1 MANVKISAFSTVS
14 GTPPNINNM
23 GGLAGYEGSANVQ
36 ISGAELIASLET
48 NLNLSNFTSGT
59 LAAGKGGTGETS
71 YTNGDLLIGN
81 TANNKLTKAKLTAG
95 TNISITNG
103 NGSITIASTDQH
115 VGTVTSVTSG
125 STDTITIGGS
135 SAAPTVAANTAAVAA
150 SGVNLATGGQIA
162 AYVAG
167 LKITDLTAPTSSF
180 SMNSQKITGLLNPTA
195 NQEAATKNYVDAS
208 VSSATV
214 FQGDYDATTDPAT
227 GTGVLTGF
235 TYVVTVAG
243 TGVNNF
249 WSSTVAVGE
258 FIIAKQDNPT
268 SESNW
273 TVVPSTVGLA
283 TAGTSNTAVAGKAGF
298 DSSYFSVSGTGFTS
312 LLTVSGLTSGT
323 YNNANVTVD
332 TKGRVTAI
340 AAGTD
345 SDTTYDLQGIGTSN
359 TDSGVRLTD
368 GTNNDDVLI
377 LGSGSV
383 ATSQSN
389 NTITITGT
397 DTTYLNF
404 TNSSAGLVPSPASSG
419 TSVKFLNEDGTF
431 KVPSYTTYPLF
442 YDTNNNPA
450 AQNGLVP
457 APAANET
464 TKFLKGDGTWGSPA
478 AGSDTTYTISI
489 GQNSG
494 SNSNPEVILTG
505 SDSTTDAIV
514 FTGGTDISVTRVDD
528 NNLTIAS
535 TATAYSLPLAADGTR
550 GGIQIGATGL
560 GAKEYA
566 VQLSLEKAYVAVPW
580 VNTTYSTFTYDSTTP
595 ANSTTGLV
603 PAPTTSGD
611 NAKFLRG
618 DATWVTPTAT
628 PAANDGSP
636 STGQLQ
642 YNDGSNGFAASANLV
657 YTTDTLTVQDNIVIK
672 GDGSSD
678 ASKLKFNCY
687 NNNHYVEI
695 IGPDHAGSPVSY
707 SIKLPNALP
716 NVANQILESNA
727 SGTLSWIATPTDTD
741 TSIYAANGSLTGAR
755 TVTMGTHNLTFNS
768 TGGLFTIQKNLKVEG
783 QSYGDITSV
792 SNATV
797 DWDNGNIQ
805 SITLPSGASTYTPT
819 NPQAGATYILKIIQ
833 PSAGDGTITWGSSVK
848 WPGATQPVLTASN
861 AAVDVV
867 TLIYDGTN
875 YLATSV
881 LNLS

>member
-14 GTPPNINNM
+14 GTPPNISNM
-23 GGLAGYEGSANVQ
+23 DGLAGYEGTANVK
-36 ISGAELIASLET
+36 ISGDQLIASLET
-48 NLNLSNFTSGT
+48 NLNLSNFTTGI
-59 LAAGKGGTGETS
+59 LAVDKGGTGQTS
-71 YTNGDLLIGN
+71 YTNGQLLIGN
-81 TANNKLTKAKLTAG
+81 NTGNTLAKATLTAG
-95 TNISITNG
+95 SNITITNG
-103 NGSITIASTDQH
+103 NGSITIASTDQYQ
-115 VGTVTSVTSG
+115 GTVTSVTTG
-125 STDTITIGGS
+125 DANTITIGGT
-135 SAAPTVAANTAAVAA
+135 SASPTVSANTAAVAA
-150 SGVNLATGGQIA
+150 AGVNLATGGQIA
-162 AYVAG
+162 TYIAG
-167 LKITDLTAPTSSF
+167 RKVTDLTAPTSSF
-180 SMNSQKITGLLNPTA
+180 NMNSQKITGLLNPTNA
-195 NQEAATKNYVDAS
+195 QEAATKNYVDAS

-227 GTGVLTGF
+227 GAGILKGF

-249 WSSTVAVGE
+249 WSSTVDVGE

-283 TAGTSNTAVAGKAGF
+283 TAGTSTTAVAGKASF
-298 DSSYFSVSGTGFTS
+298 DNSYFTVASNGFTS
-312 LLTVSGLTSGT
+312 LLTVGGLTAGT

-332 TKGRVTAI
+332 VKGRVTAI
-340 AAGTD
+340 ATGTD
-345 SDTTYDLQGIGTSN
+345 SDTTYNLQGIGSGN

-377 LGSGSV
+377 VGGGSV
-383 ATSQSN
+383 TASQSN
-389 NTITITGT
+389 NTITLTGT
-397 DTTYLNF
+397 DTTYSNF
-404 TNSSAGLVPSPASSG
+404 TNSSAGLVPNPGSTG

-464 TKFLKGDGTWGSPA
+464 TKFLKGDGTWDSPA
-478 AGSDTTYTISI
+478 AGSDTTYTVSI

-514 FTGGTDISVTRVDD
+514 LTGGTDISVTRVDD

-535 TATAYSLPLAADGTR
+535 TATGYNLPLAADGTR

-566 VQLSLEKAYVAVPW
+566 VQLSSEKAYVAVPW
-580 VNTTYSTFTYDSTTP
+580 
-595 ANSTTGLV
+595 
-603 PAPTTSGD
+603 
-611 NAKFLRG
+611 
-618 DATWVTPTAT
+618 
-628 PAANDGSP
+628 
-636 STGQLQ
+636 
-642 YNDGSNGFAASANLV
+642 
-657 YTTDTLTVQDNIVIK
+657 
-672 GDGSSD
+672 
-678 ASKLKFNCY
+678 
-687 NNNHYVEI
+687 
-695 IGPDHAGSPVSY
+695 
-707 SIKLPNALP
+707 
-716 NVANQILESNA
+716 
-727 SGTLSWIATPTDTD
+727 TD
-741 TSIYAANGSLTGAR
+741 TSIYSANGVLSGAR
-755 TVTMGTHNLTFNS
+755 TVTMDGNNLTFAS

-805 SITLPSGASTYTPT
+805 SITLPSGASTYTPS

-833 PSAGDGTITWGSSVK
+833 PAAGDGTITWGSSVK
-848 WPGATQPVLTASN
+848 WPGATAPTLTASN

>member
-36 ISGAELIASLET
+36 ISGTELIASLET
-48 NLNLSNFTSGT
+48 NLNLSNFTSGI
-59 LAAGKGGTGETS
+59 LAVNKGGTGQTS
-71 YTNGDLLIGN
+71 YVDGQLLIGN
-81 TANNKLTKAKLTAG
+81 TSTGLLSKATLTEGNNIT
-95 TNISITNG
+95 ITNG
-103 NGSITIASTDQH
+103 NGSITIASTDQYQ
-115 VGTVTSVTSG
+115 GTVTSVTTG
-125 STDTITIGGS
+125 NANTITIGGTS
-135 SAAPTVAANTAAVAA
+135 VAPTVSANTAAVVT

-162 AYVAG
+162 TYIASRKV
-167 LKITDLTAPTSSF
+167 TDLTAPTSSF
-180 SMNSQKITGLLNPTA
+180 DMNSQAITGLLNPINA
-195 NQEAATKNYVDAS
+195 QEAATKNYVDAS

-249 WSSTVAVGE
+249 WSSTVDVGE

-283 TAGTSNTAVAGKAGF
+283 TAGTSNTAVAGKASF
-298 DSSYFSVSGTGFTS
+298 DNSYFTVASNGFTS
-312 LLTVSGLTSGT
+312 LLTVGGLTAGT

-332 TKGRVTAI
+332 VKGRVTAI
-340 AAGTD
+340 ATGTD
-345 SDTTYDLQGIGTSN
+345 NDTTYDLQGLTTPSGLA
-359 TDSGVRLTD
+359 GVRLTD

-377 LGSGSV
+377 VGSGSV
-383 ATSQSN
+383 TTSQSN

-397 DTTYLNF
+397 DTTYENF
-404 TNSSAGLVPSPASSG
+404 TNSSAGLVPSPDGSG
-419 TSVKFLNEDGTF
+419 NSLKFLREDGGWEE
-431 KVPSYTTYPLF
+431 PSYVEYPLF

-478 AGSDTTYTISI
+478 ADSDTTYSISI

-494 SNSNPEVILTG
+494 SDSNPEVILTG

-514 FTGGTDISVTRVDD
+514 LTGGADISVTRVDD

-535 TATAYSLPLAADGTR
+535 TAT
-550 GGIQIGATGL
+550 
-560 GAKEYA
+560 
-566 VQLSLEKAYVAVPW
+566 
-580 VNTTYSTFTYDSTTP
+580 
-595 ANSTTGLV
+595 
-603 PAPTTSGD
+603 
-611 NAKFLRG
+611 
-618 DATWVTPTAT
+618 
-628 PAANDGSP
+628 
-636 STGQLQ
+636 
-642 YNDGSNGFAASANLV
+642 
-657 YTTDTLTVQDNIVIK
+657 
-672 GDGSSD
+672 
-678 ASKLKFNCY
+678 
-687 NNNHYVEI
+687 
-695 IGPDHAGSPVSY
+695 
-707 SIKLPNALP
+707 
-716 NVANQILESNA
+716 
-727 SGTLSWIATPTDTD
+727 D
-741 TSIYAANGSLTGAR
+741 TSIYAADGSLTGAR
-755 TVTMGTHNLTFNS
+755 TVTMDGNNLTFAS

-805 SITLPSGASTYTPT
+805 SITLPSGASTYTPS

-848 WPGATQPVLTASN
+848 WPGATAPTLTASN